1 MAVVARASS
10 RFRLLLRV
18 LAVVSAVLLLLI
30 AGAGAYVRLQLGRSL
45 AQLDGEQSVPG
56 LSAQVVVERD
66 AFGVPTI
73 SGASRVDVARAT
85 GFVHA
90 QERFFQM
97 DLLRRRAAGELA
109 ELFGRVALATD
120 RASRLHRF
128 RARALGVV
136 EAAHP
141 DDRALLE
148 AYADGVNAGLGAL
161 RAAPPEYLLL
171 RVAPRP
177 WRPEDSV
184 LVVAAMFFQLQD
196 SGGVREARAA
206 LLHEALPTPVAA
218 FLLSS
223 ASDWDTPLDGPPL
236 PPPAVPGADVFDLRG
251 VALPRAAERRP
262 PSPAAETDFADPAF
276 AASLGLD
283 TDREAFVLGSNNW
296 ALAGTRTADGRAIL
310 ANDMHLGISVPNIW
324 YRASLAWTDS
334 EGPHRVTGVTLPGVP
349 TVIVGSNGVVAW
361 GFTNTTA
368 DWTDRVLIEVVAGDP
383 SKYVSPAG
391 PRSFDTFQERLLVK
405 GAADDLLEV
414 RETVWGPVTRPD
426 HGGRVFAL
434 RWVAHDPEGLNVRL
448 GGVERARSVEEAFD
462 VGNRAGIA
470 AQNLVVADAAGHVG
484 WSVAGRIPRRVGF
497 DGTLPVSWA
506 DGSRGW
512 SGWYDPSEYPRT
524 VDPPD
529 GQIVTANNRIAG
541 LPVLAMLG
549 DGGYDPGARA
559 RQIRDGLRTL
569 ATPTERD
576 MLAVH
581 LDDRALFLERWR
593 QVLLDTLTDAAVS
606 ASEARREYRRLVGEQ
621 WTGRASVDSVAYRL
635 VRQFHAKVT
644 ELVMAPFVAR
654 VRALDPEYP
663 ATTRAPEGVA
673 WALVSERPPHLL
685 DPKYADWQALLLD
698 AVDQSLAAL
707 TEGDHRLSQRTWGDA
722 NTSLVQH
729 PLSRGVP
736 WLAWWLDMPKHALPG
751 DAHMPRV
758 QGPTFGASE
767 RLAVSPGHEAEGYF
781 HMPGGQSGHP
791 LSPHYRDGHSA
802 WVRGEPTPFLPGPT
816 VSRLELRPHVER

>member
-1 MAVVARASS
+1 MTAVARATS
-10 RFRLLLRV
+10 RVRLLLRV
-18 LAVVSAVLLLLI
+18 LAAFAGVLLLLV
-30 AGAGAYVRLQLGRSL
+30 AVAGAYVRLQLGRSL
-45 AQLDGEQSVPG
+45 AQLDGEHRLPG
-56 LSAQVVVERD
+56 LSAQVIVERD
-66 AFGVPTI
+66 SIGVPTI
-73 SGASRVDVARAT
+73 AGTSRIDVARAI

-109 ELFGRVALATD
+109 EVFGRVALATD

-128 RARALGVV
+128 RARARGVV
-136 EAAHP
+136 EGAHP

-148 AYADGVNAGLGAL
+148 AYAQGVNAGLGAL

-177 WRPEDSV
+177 WQAEDSV
-184 LVVAAMFFQLQD
+184 LVVAAMFFDLQD

-206 LLHEALPTPVAA
+206 LLHEALPAPVAA

-223 ASDWDTPLDGPPL
+223 ASDWDTPLDGPAL
-236 PPPAVPGADVFDLRG
+236 PPPAVPGVEVFDFRA
-251 VALPRAAERRP
+251 VTVPRAADRRP
-262 PSPAAETDFADPAF
+262 SSPAAETDVAASAF
-276 AASLGLD
+276 AASLGL
-283 TDREAFVLGSNNW
+283 TIDREAFVFGSNNW
-296 ALAGTRTADGRAIL
+296 AVAGTRTADGRAIL
-310 ANDMHLGISVPNIW
+310 ANDMHLGINVPNIW
-324 YRASLAWTDS
+324 YRASLAWAES

-349 TVIVGSNGVVAW
+349 TVTVGSNGAVAW

-368 DWTDRVLIEVVAGDP
+368 DWTDRVLIELVPGEP
-383 SKYVSPAG
+383 SRYLTPAG
-391 PRSFDTFQERLLVK
+391 PRPFDTIQERIRVK
-405 GAADDLLEV
+405 GGDDEMLEV
-414 RETVWGPVTRPD
+414 RETIWGPVTRPD
-426 HGGRVFAL
+426 HRGRVFAL
-434 RWVAHDPEGLNVRL
+434 RWVAHDPEALNIRLRGLECVRT
-448 GGVERARSVEEAFD
+448 VEEAFD
-462 VGNRAGIA
+462 VGHRAGVP
-470 AQNLVVADAAGHVG
+470 AQNLVVADASGHIG

-512 SGWYDPSEYPRT
+512 SGWYEPSEYPR
-524 VDPPD
+524 VVNPPD

-541 LPVLAMLG
+541 PPALAMLG

-559 RQIRDGLRTL
+559 RQIRDGLQAL
-569 ATPTERD
+569 AKPTEHD

-593 QVLLDTLTDAAVS
+593 QLLLQTLTDAAVGGS
-606 ASEARREYRRLVGEQ
+606 DGRREYRRLVGEA

-635 VRQFHAKVT
+635 VRQFRGKVT
-644 ELVMAPFVAR
+644 ELAMAPFVAR

-663 ATTRAPEGVA
+663 ATTRATEGVA

-685 DPKYADWQALLLD
+685 DPKYVDWHALLLD

-751 DAHMPRV
+751 DSHMPRV

-802 WVRGEPTPFLPGPT
+802 WVRGEATRFLPGPT
-816 VSRLELRPHVER
+816 VSRLELRPQVER